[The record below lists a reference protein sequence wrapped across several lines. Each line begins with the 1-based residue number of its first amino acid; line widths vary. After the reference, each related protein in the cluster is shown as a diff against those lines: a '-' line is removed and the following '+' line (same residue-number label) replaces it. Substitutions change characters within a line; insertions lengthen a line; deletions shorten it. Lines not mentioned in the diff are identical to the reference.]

1 MARVDD
7 GGRVRSVRLPR
18 VVVGRV
24 TPSTYT
30 VEFRC
35 PICGFEAVN
44 DRYVKEHWQMHQK
57 DPKELR
63 DLLAKLSE
71 TRKGGGS

>member
-1 MARVDD
+1 M
-7 GGRVRSVRLPR
+7 
-18 VVVGRV
+18 